1 MQSMQRILAGA
12 VLLASTGCG
21 ESRTVPA
28 RSSGLAE
35 GFVFHACVL
44 LTRSQA
50 ETAAEEPLR
59 GMATLLD
66 RTSGT
71 DFAKCSYG
79 TPDRLGKTVSLEVR
93 RHPTPAEAARVQE
106 SAVSSARRMAAGD
119 VLAVELGDEAFWA
132 GAKLSQLHVRWGEV
146 RLIVTVQMGAEAD
159 RADQA
164 SELAA
169 TALERLKKAPPGGL

>member
-1 MQSMQRILAGA
+1 MRRAIALLGP
-12 VLLASTGCG
+12 VLLLACG
-21 ESRTVPA
+21 GSRETPS
-28 RSSGLAE
+28 RPSGLAQ

-59 GMATLLD
+59 GMATFLD
-66 RTSGT
+66 RQSGT

-93 RHPTPAEAARVQE
+93 RHADPATAARVQD
-106 SAVSSARRMAAGD
+106 SAMGSARKLAEGDLRSLAG
-119 VLAVELGDEAFWA
+119 LGDEAFWA
-132 GAKLSQLHVRWGEV
+132 GAKLSQLHARWGEV
-146 RLIVTVQMGAEAD
+146 RLIVTVQMGPEED

-164 SELAA
+164 ESLAA
-169 TALERLKKAPPGGL
+169 TAIERLKKAPTGGL